1 MASAEWLNLLETCP
15 QNSYLDGIWLI
26 AVHIPALMQNI
37 DTLTLNRHSTTTA
50 AFTIAL
56 VSLDARVGAVGTALD
71 NWLEGYQHEH
81 NISDGLGLY
90 WSSTALP
97 HSTNIALSPTIDFAT
112 KTVASMMMTYWTHKL
127 ELAMLRED
135 IYALE
140 ADPDG
145 ADANDRVG
153 AVVANAYELASVIIR
168 SATYWLANENV
179 SIHVCMYM
187 LIYPYRV
194 AWAWFV
200 RQSQLYAEE
209 IPACRNIRARLL
221 VGGFNTRL
229 AEFVLDQ
236 LYKGPPE

>member
-1 MASAEWLNLLETCP
+1 
-15 QNSYLDGIWLI
+15 
-26 AVHIPALMQNI
+26 
-37 DTLTLNRHSTTTA
+37 
-50 AFTIAL
+50 
-56 VSLDARVGAVGTALD
+56 
-71 NWLEGYQHEH
+71 
-81 NISDGLGLY
+81 
-90 WSSTALP
+90 
-97 HSTNIALSPTIDFAT
+97 
-112 KTVASMMMTYWTHKL
+112 MMMTYWTHKL

-153 AVVANAYELASVIIR
+153 AVVANAYELASLIIR